1 MAYPCVDKKNVS
13 HRHAAV
19 LTTKRSRVLQLD
31 KRLRG
36 HALNRR
42 HAARVPTNSQVAS
55 RIEGFLSTSG
65 RFVSR
70 GNESTMKWS
79 VPNLRSGSGGD
90 SRPVHKVPS

>member
-1 MAYPCVDKKNVS
+1 VDKKNVS
-13 HRHAAV
+13 HRHAPV
-19 LTTKRSRVLQLD
+19 LTTKRSRGLQLD

-42 HAARVPTNSQVAS
+42 HAARVPTNSQAAN

-70 GNESTMKWS
+70 GTNQTWNGPYQTCE
-79 VPNLRSGSGGD
+79 VAL
-90 SRPVHKVPS
+90 VV